1 VRFLQVVAARE
12 LGLVLEDV
20 RVVVREKINR
30 EGLLFGVLA
39 GVS

>member
-30 EGLLFGVLA
+30 EGLLFGALA